1 MLGTVSTVQM
11 DGLHF
16 TKELLEGEGLS
27 IHELLKA
34 SRDGDWERV
43 RRGAYVRGH
52 DLDERRRHLYL
63 IAATVP
69 GVRDGSVV
77 SHASAGIL
85 HGLPVPRQQLDRV
98 WMTRAVGGHGR
109 RGSVLHLRH
118 CRISPDEVTDIG
130 GLPVTTL
137 ERTAIDLARTA
148 RLEWGVIACDAALA
162 QGLDRYR
169 LLEAA
174 ARARGWPGA
183 RRAARAATFADASA
197 QSPLE
202 SVSRL
207 QLDRLGFPAPR
218 CQFPVVLGGRV
229 VATSDFGWEDPG
241 LVGEC
246 DGRFKYGELLEP
258 GERPEDAVMREKRR
272 EERIRAAGYWIVR
285 WGWDEAWD
293 PAALRQI
300 VTRGFELA
308 LSVRRAS

>member
-1 MLGTVSTVQM
+1 M

-16 TKELLEGEGLS
+16 TRELLDAEGLS

-34 SRDGDWERV
+34 SREGDWERV
-43 RRGAYVRGH
+43 RRGAYVRGQE
-52 DLDERRRHLYL
+52 LDERRRHLYL

-77 SHASAGIL
+77 SHASAAIL
-85 HGLPVPRQQLDRV
+85 HGLPVARQQLDRV

-118 CRISPDEVTDIG
+118 CRIAPDEVTDIG
-130 GLPVTTL
+130 GVLVTTA
-137 ERTAIDLARTA
+137 ERTAIDLARSD

-162 QGLDRYR
+162 QGLDRDR
-169 LLEAA
+169 LLDAA

-183 RRAARAATFADASA
+183 RRAERAALFADAGA

-207 QLDRLGFPAPR
+207 QLQRLGFPAPT
-218 CQFPVVLGGRV
+218 CQFPVLLHGRV
-229 VATSDFGWEDPG
+229 VATSDFGWEDVG

-246 DGRFKYGELLEP
+246 DGRVKYGELLEP
-258 GERPEDAVMREKRR
+258 GEQPADAVMREKRR

-293 PAALRQI
+293 PAALRRI
-300 VTRGFELA
+300 VTRGFQLA
-308 LSVRRAS
+308 PAVRRAG